1 MHADRVIIHACAH
14 TCILSMHP
22 RSHITSCHPF
32 SSSIR
37 LVVPVFL
44 PFFLPCL
51 LSPSPSPPPHR
62 CADYGTRSLFCWPT
76 RVDVKPSKILLTARA
91 APLTAR
97 AGGIRHEAEEEL
109 LHEQYSSRMLFVVHG
124 PHSSCDRRRRRPLP
138 PSTLSSHRPPRLPC
152 SMRARSAQVG
162 GYDI

>member
-14 TCILSMHP
+14 TCVLSIHP
-22 RSHITSCHPF
+22 RITSGLAIHSPPLF
-32 SSSIR
+32 VSWSSSSFPSFSFAFFPPLLLPLLIVALTTE
-37 LVVPVFL
+37 LVHCSVGP
-44 PFFLPCL
+44 
-51 LSPSPSPPPHR
+51 R
-62 CADYGTRSLFCWPT
+62 GWMWSLQ
-76 RVDVKPSKILLTARA
+76 RLLTARA

-124 PHSSCDRRRRRPLP
+124 PHSSCDRRRRRPHLP
-138 PSTLSSHRPPRLPC
+138 PTLSCHRPPRLPC
-152 SMRARSAQVG
+152 SMRARSAQEG